1 MHTLHSFST
10 YIVEFFRDIFAL
22 LLRLFQLL
30 ALLQQLRPLDVRHQN
45 RLQRRVVSGHHLLLA
60 VEDVDV
66 WRDLEGA
73 GADVAKQGGF
83 AVAIGANQSIPGRR
97 LQLLIF
103 HLCKIGRKLHEEPQ
117 FWEGIK
123 TNVTQR

>member
-1 MHTLHSFST
+1 MRHFTKINLARPSVLAYYKCLFT
-10 YIVEFFRDIFAL
+10 YVVEFFRDVFAL

-45 RLQRRVVSGHHLLLA
+45 RLQGRVVCGHHLLLA

-73 GADVAKQGGF
+73 GSDVAEQGGF
-83 AVAIGANQSIPGRR
+83 AVAIGANQSIPAR
-97 LQLLIF
+97 
-103 HLCKIGRKLHEEPQ
+103 
-117 FWEGIK
+117 
-123 TNVTQR
+123 